1 MTFKQHTSL
10 KRLVAF
16 TLTAAFLLPPG
27 TCLLSAA
34 SAQDPGPV
42 APAAPAPPSA
52 AAAPSAAAG
61 TIRIPMAPMQ
71 TTPIKTILLFPFA
84 NAIPAGGSTAGFN
97 AVTVGAQVEDAIK
110 TRINTI
116 GRYTASSFSPRL
128 PQIQRAL
135 TEPSTTGQGVTEN
148 DLVPPYTNGATAQR
162 ITDQVGSDG
171 YLLGTVEALSQDPKT
186 RNVNLTISAT
196 LYNTTTGAPVK
207 VLAYTGHG
215 VSFNASDDPNMLL
228 QSAINDA
235 SGHVVSA
242 LNAQA
247 APVRKADVPVD
258 FKRGRKNNN
267 GSILLG
273 ILLAVGIGLAISSTQ
288 HHHHDNGGGNTP
300 ITPSNPAGPGIP
312 APPQLGQGTGSTGT
326 GTTGG
331 TLLPPGPPS

>member
-1 MTFKQHTSL
+1 M
-10 KRLVAF
+10 VAF
-16 TLTAAFLLPPG
+16 ALTAAFLLPPG
-27 TCLLSAA
+27 TCLLTAA

-52 AAAPSAAAG
+52 TAG
-61 TIRIPMAPMQ
+61 TIRIPMAPAQ
-71 TTPIKTILLFPFA
+71 TTPIKSILLFPFA
-84 NAIPAGGSTAGFN
+84 SAIPAGSSTAGFN

-110 TRINTI
+110 LRINTV
-116 GRYTASSFSPRL
+116 GRYQASSFSPRL

-148 DLVPPYTNGATAQR
+148 DLTPPYTNGATAQR
-162 ITDQVGSDG
+162 ITDQVGNDG

-215 VSFNASDDPNMLL
+215 VSYNASDDPNMLL

-258 FKRGRKNNN
+258 FKRGKKNNN

-273 ILLAVGIGLAISSTQ
+273 ILLAVGIGLAISSG
-288 HHHHDNGGGNTP
+288 HHHHDNGGGGNTP
-300 ITPSNPAGPGIP
+300 VTPVTTDPGIP
-312 APPQLGQGTGSTGT
+312 APPNLGQGTTGT
-326 GTTGG
+326 GTSTTGG
-331 TLLPPGPPS
+331 TLSPPSPPST

>member
-1 MTFKQHTSL
+1 MTFTQHTSF

-16 TLTAAFLLPPG
+16 ALTAAFLLPPG
-27 TCLLSAA
+27 TCLLTAA
-34 SAQDPGPV
+34 QAQDPGPV

-52 AAAPSAAAG
+52 TAG
-61 TIRIPMAPMQ
+61 IIRIPMAPVQ
-71 TTPIKTILLFPFA
+71 SGPIKTILLFPFA
-84 NAIPAGGSTAGFN
+84 NTISAGGSTSGFN
-97 AVTVGAQVEDAIK
+97 ADVVGAQVEDAIK
-110 TRINTI
+110 LRLNTI
-116 GRYTASSFSPRL
+116 GRYQASSFSPHL

-135 TEPSTTGQGVTEN
+135 TEPSATGQGVTEN

-162 ITDQVGSDG
+162 ITDQVGTDG
-171 YLLGTVEALSQDPKT
+171 YLLGTIEALSQDPKT

-215 VSFNASDDPNMLL
+215 VSFNASDDPNTLL

-247 APVRKADVPVD
+247 APQRKAAAPVD
-258 FKRGRKNNN
+258 FKRGRKSNK

-273 ILLAVGIGLAISSTQ
+273 ILLAVGIGLAISST
-288 HHHHDNGGGNTP
+288 HHNHDNGGGGNNPVTP
-300 ITPSNPAGPGIP
+300 TNPTGPGIP
-312 APPQLGQGTGSTGT
+312 APPNLGQGTIGTTT

-331 TLLPPGPPS
+331 TISPPSPPST

>member
-1 MTFKQHTSL
+1 M
-10 KRLVAF
+10 VAF
-16 TLTAAFLLPPG
+16 ALTAAFLLPPG
-27 TCLLSAA
+27 TCLLGAA
-34 SAQDPGPV
+34 QAQDPGPV

-52 AAAPSAAAG
+52 TAG
-61 TIRIPMAPMQ
+61 TIRIPMAPAQ

-84 NAIPAGGSTAGFN
+84 SAIPAGSSTAGFN
-97 AVTVGAQVEDAIK
+97 VVTVGAQVEDAIK

-116 GRYTASSFSPRL
+116 GRYQSSSFSPRL

-135 TEPSTTGQGVTEN
+135 TEPSTTGQGITEN

-162 ITDQVGSDG
+162 ITDQVGNDG

-215 VSFNASDDPNMLL
+215 VSFNESDDPNMLL

-258 FKRGRKNNN
+258 FKRGKKNNK

-273 ILLAVGIGLAISSTQ
+273 ILLAVGIGLAISSG

-300 ITPSNPAGPGIP
+300 ITPTNPAGPGIP
-312 APPQLGQGTGSTGT
+312 APPQLGQGTVGIGT

>member
-1 MTFKQHTSL
+1 M
-10 KRLVAF
+10 VAF
-16 TLTAAFLLPPG
+16 ALTAAFLLPPG

-34 SAQDPGPV
+34 QAQDPGPV

-52 AAAPSAAAG
+52 TTAPSAAAG
-61 TIRIPMAPMQ
+61 TIRIPMAPVQ
-71 TTPIKTILLFPFA
+71 TTPIKSILLFPFA
-84 NAIPAGGSTAGFN
+84 SAIPAGSATSGFN

-110 TRINTI
+110 LRIKTI
-116 GRYTASSFSPRL
+116 GRYQASSFSPRL

-135 TEPSTTGQGVTEN
+135 SEPSATGQGITEN

-162 ITDQVGSDG
+162 ITDQIGSDG

-215 VSFNASDDPNMLL
+215 VSYNASDDPNTLL

-247 APVRKADVPVD
+247 APVQKADVPVD
-258 FKRGRKNNN
+258 FKRGKKNNK

-273 ILLAVGIGLAISSTQ
+273 ILLAVGIGLAISSANR
-288 HHHHDNGGGNTP
+288 HSSNGGGGTTTP
-300 ITPSNPAGPGIP
+300 TTPVTTDPGIP
-312 APPQLGQGTGSTGT
+312 APPQLGQGTTGTGT